1 MFYLVTAKCG
11 HVGNGLYV
19 EKSFPVIS
27 DSRSE
32 AAKKVLSF
40 PRVKK
45 QLKNAIT
52 SVINI
57 SKEDYEKYMDINSDD
72 PYLTAKCH
80 RDLIGENLFLKEIER
95 PKKRKIEFD
104 SREEKVFFKLKKYQ
118 LKEAGLY
125 EYAY

>member
-19 EKSFPVIS
+19 EKSFPVKS
-27 DSRSE
+27 KSKSE

-45 QLKNAIT
+45 QLKDAIT
-52 SVINI
+52 SVIEI
-57 SKEDYEKYMDINSDD
+57 SQEEYEKYMNINNDD

-80 RDLIGENLFLKEIER
+80 RDLIGEELFLKEIVR
-95 PKKRKIEFD
+95 PVRKKAEFD
-104 SREEKVFFKLKKYQ
+104 SREQRVFFKLRKYQ
-118 LKEAGLY
+118 LREVGLY